1 MLAFIFSH
9 INFINCIIKSFA
21 VIPFPSSIQVYFT
34 HLFPLYQNHHFV
46 YNRVE
51 SSTLCILYT
60 EFNSIKWRKMR
71 MHCLCDNPRLCFF
84 YSLNFISFF
93 ITFHLLRFFYAKFL
107 FFPSFINIA
116 VTFLI
121 IGLIWLWTVLDCYVI
136 TINFLVNTLLDS
148 FYIQLCFYWKFDNI
162 KLTKRCFG
170 RWGRFLITYFMIIV
184 HWMLSLIIMLL
195 MLTIIRLL
203 LQSQWHMQSF
213 NSPYQYSLIF

>member
-1 MLAFIFSH
+1 MVLVALFLPFSQNKVIITQQEGATFHMLAFIFSH

-60 EFNSIKWRKMR
+60 EFNSIKWRRMR

-107 FFPSFINIA
+107 FFPHSS
-116 VTFLI
+116 T
-121 IGLIWLWTVLDCYVI
+121 
-136 TINFLVNTLLDS
+136 
-148 FYIQLCFYWKFDNI
+148 
-162 KLTKRCFG
+162 
-170 RWGRFLITYFMIIV
+170 
-184 HWMLSLIIMLL
+184 
-195 MLTIIRLL
+195 
-203 LQSQWHMQSF
+203 
-213 NSPYQYSLIF
+213 